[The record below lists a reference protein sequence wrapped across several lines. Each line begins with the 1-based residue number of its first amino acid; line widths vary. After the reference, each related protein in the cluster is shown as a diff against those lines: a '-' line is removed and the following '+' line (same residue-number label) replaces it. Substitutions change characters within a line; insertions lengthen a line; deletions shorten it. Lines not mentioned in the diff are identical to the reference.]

1 MFNRRTLLRA
11 LLCLG
16 GLPVL
21 ISACNHRSPYAEEKQ
36 TGTEYDSNRGY

>member
-1 MFNRRTLLRA
+1 MFNRRTLPRA

-16 GLPVL
+16 GLPVH